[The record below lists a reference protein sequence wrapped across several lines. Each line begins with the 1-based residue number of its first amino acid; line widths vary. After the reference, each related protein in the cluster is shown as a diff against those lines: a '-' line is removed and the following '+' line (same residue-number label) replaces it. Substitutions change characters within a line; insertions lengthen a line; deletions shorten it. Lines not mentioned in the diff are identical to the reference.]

1 MCAQEPDEEI
11 KAESGY
17 EVGQPSRLVY
27 APPAG
32 TWENENPA
40 KAGAGFKKDIIQEVP
55 KAYRQKIFFSYRKV
69 FFGGLI
75 LIKKLL
81 TGRKAHRGR
90 KGGDELTHPI

>member
-1 MCAQEPDEEI
+1 MSEGHNDTSAQEGSLVCAQEPDEEI

-40 KAGAGFKKDIIQEVP
+40 KAGAGLKKILFR
-55 KAYRQKIFFSYRKV
+55 KHQKHTVKKYFFHSEKY
-69 FFGGLI
+69 FSAG
-75 LIKKLL
+75 
-81 TGRKAHRGR
+81 
-90 KGGDELTHPI
+90 